1 MRPSLAIT
9 VLLTLLCGGTTSYAE
24 CLRGNC
30 KNGNGAFKYDY
41 DIYEGDFKG
50 WTRHGHG
57 TLTFADGG
65 SYSGEWKQGRPDGA
79 GTKMYANGDIYVG
92 NFKYGKRNG
101 HGVFEWMDGTKS
113 VSYTHL
119 TLPTKRIV

>member
-41 DIYEGDFKG
+41 DIYEGDFKE
-50 WTRHGHG
+50 WTRHGYG

-65 SYSGEWKQGRPDGA
+65 SYSGEWKKGRPDGA

-101 HGVFEWMDGTKS
+101 HGVIEWMDGTK
-113 VSYTHL
+113 
-119 TLPTKRIV
+119 